1 MKILLDPTFKS
12 KYILEFW
19 IDDTVEVIPAP
30 KELKQVEQLLVVPSV
45 ITKSEGTQTVP
56 INEDPAH
63 YLIVQKALASQLQVE
78 VLKNEKLTQEL
89 DLSRLETVK

>member
-1 MKILLDPTFKS
+1 M
-12 KYILEFW
+12 
-19 IDDTVEVIPAP
+19 
-30 KELKQVEQLLVVPSV
+30 PSV
-45 ITKSEGTQTVP
+45 ITKPEGTQTLP

-89 DLSRLETVK
+89 DLSRLETVKLLSQVEHFQIQFAKRRVSVYYLERSSFFASQG